1 MKWYFVVLICRSLT
15 INAVEQLFM
24 CLSVFFYLFIFT
36 CLFISEKGRERETSE
51 HMSGGEGQREKLKQT
66 PC

>member
-1 MKWYFVVLICRSLT
+1 MFIYFR
-15 INAVEQLFM
+15 ER
-24 CLSVFFYLFIFT
+24 
-36 CLFISEKGRERETSE
+36 ERERETSE